1 MTDTSVTR
9 PLLTPPPDAR
19 QRFSSLWLI
28 EACRTWANVFWL
40 LFHGKA
46 GQPIHLYPS
55 MGTDSTPSIPT
66 RQSLLVRLKDWDDS
80 TSWKDFFDTYW
91 KLIYGVARKAGLTD
105 AEAQDVVQDTV
116 VAVAKKIPDFDYD
129 PQLGSFKGWLMRL
142 TRWRI
147 TDQFRKKGY
156 ESGGRWF
163 PREQPVGDEVL
174 GRHAEPIPFDLEQAW
189 NEEWEKAVMEAALKK
204 LRQQASQ
211 LQYQMFYLHVI
222 KAVPA
227 REVARRLEVKLAEV
241 YFAKYKLSAI
251 VRRHVR
257 ALERKML

>member
-1 MTDTSVTR
+1 MTNTSVTR
-9 PLLTPPPDAR
+9 PLFAPPGRPAGFTPGR
-19 QRFSSLWLI
+19 WL
-28 EACRTWANVFWL
+28 EVCRTWAEMFWL
-40 LFHGKA
+40 LLQGGA
-46 GQPIHLYPS
+46 GQSFGRNLS

-91 KLIYGVARKAGLTD
+91 KLIYGVARKAGLSD

-116 VAVAKKIPDFDYD
+116 VAVAKKMPDFDYN
-129 PQLGSFKGWLMRL
+129 PRLGSFKGWLMRL

-147 TDQFRKKGY
+147 TDQFRKKAY

-163 PREQPVGDEVL
+163 PREQAIGDDAL
-174 GRHAEPIPFDLEQAW
+174 TRRAEPVPFDLDRAW
-189 NEEWEKAVMEAALKK
+189 NEEWQKAVMEAALKK

-211 LQYQMFYLHVI
+211 RQYQMFYLHVV
-222 KAVPA
+222 KEVPA
-227 REVARRLEVKLAEV
+227 REVARRLGVKLAEV

-251 VRRHVR
+251 VRRHIR